1 MSALLGFAGR
11 VLDTR
16 ERIPRVLSLVLPPNN
31 QGAAITEDIAIV
43 SLTGHKQTIR
53 LHRHVYTAS
62 RLGHYDKCTARMLH
76 SCSTSHS
83 ALPRLFLIPKLTIF
97 FWAAKIRL
105 AKAIR
110 LSFQL
115 LCTSIVQQFS
125 LCLRLTGRAAGCPAD
140 CRSRVAGGCR
150 WNSASTVTPAKKVE
164 KARYNRSIRNRL
176 PAHRLRTQIRHR
188 DCCLVCMCLH
198 GVFHRRNF
206 FGVTSFLPECSTSR

>member
-76 SCSTSHS
+76 SSSTSHS

-97 FWAAKIRL
+97 LGGCENSSGKSHPSLVPIVMHIHRAAILSLSPTDRPCSWL
-105 AKAIR
+105 SGW
-110 LSFQL
+110 LSFA
-115 LCTSIVQQFS
+115 CSWGMSMEF
-125 LCLRLTGRAAGCPAD
+125 
-140 CRSRVAGGCR
+140 RVYSHPSQESGE
-150 WNSASTVTPAKKVE
+150 SP
-164 KARYNRSIRNRL
+164 L
-176 PAHRLRTQIRHR
+176 
-188 DCCLVCMCLH
+188 
-198 GVFHRRNF
+198 
-206 FGVTSFLPECSTSR
+206 